1 MGELRVDMGNCCVS
15 PMKLMEL
22 HTKEI
27 LNQRIQLYYD
37 RGEGFQEEDSHY
49 IPDIYLDDYKI
60 AVEIPFDGS
69 VKALRIDPADRS
81 CMVKI
86 EELSLNDKAIP
97 LHKRY
102 VETNGKAI
110 KAGSYVF
117 DTQDPN
123 ITVRVSALPMTGE
136 NILSVKMEITPVP
149 SDMALDVMGAI
160 KKFF

>member
-1 MGELRVDMGNCCVS
+1 M
-15 PMKLMEL
+15 LMEL
-22 HTKEI
+22 HKKEI

-37 RGEGFQEEDSHY
+37 RGEGFKEEDSHY

-60 AVEIPFDGS
+60 AVEIPFDGNIR
-69 VKALRIDPADRS
+69 ALRIDPADRS
-81 CMVKI
+81 CMVKMM
-86 EELSLNDKAIP
+86 ELSLNGSPVP

-102 VETNGKAI
+102 VETNGKAV
-110 KAGSYVF
+110 KTGCYVF

-123 ITVRVSALPMTGE
+123 ITVWVSALPMTGE